1 MKLTESHKTLLDEA
15 TSLRF
20 MRRAAQAGCATSELL
35 RDMVCELEWGKT
47 WGEHVAESRR
57 AALNREAPIQ
67 DSEKPESW
75 IDSARSL
82 RSVKDAP

>member
-1 MKLTESHKTLLDEA
+1 MKLTESHKTLLDEV

-35 RDMVCELEWGKT
+35 RDMVCQLEWGKT

-57 AALNREAPIQ
+57 LALSREAPIQ
-67 DSEKPESW
+67 DLDKPESW
-75 IDSARSL
+75 IDSARAL
-82 RSVKDAP
+82 RSVKDGL